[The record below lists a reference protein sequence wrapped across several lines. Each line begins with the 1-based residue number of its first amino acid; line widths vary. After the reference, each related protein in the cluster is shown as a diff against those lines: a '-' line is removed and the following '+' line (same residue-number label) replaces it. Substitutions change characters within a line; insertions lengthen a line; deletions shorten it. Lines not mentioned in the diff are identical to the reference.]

1 MRKLN
6 FSNRCFFTELLRKR
20 FIPTLFFAH
29 IIGVAMPLSLAQE
42 DVDQI
47 VSFDL
52 SIEEAHLMLDR
63 GDSLLNSNKPVAA
76 LSMFRGAMARTFDP
90 CQQARGH
97 VGIAQ
102 IYTASNNP
110 DLALAS
116 LEQAQLGFLACEAEM
131 RTRIVIQAADL
142 WLHLH
147 YEDRAT
153 ELIQRELDLNPDCT
167 ILNAKLADLWFT
179 GGHWEKCSMQYAACL
194 RLCPKNAH
202 EHKADWI
209 SRLIQIESM
218 QGRIAN
224 DSLRNRFE
232 KEATFLTSTIAQGFR
247 EQVHLVLS
255 MQGFHMA
262 ALQWAQTILEHTP
275 SKNLAR
281 IAVAHLRIA
290 NSAHLAHR
298 PLEALIGYHEA
309 IKSARVSEDLS
320 LLTEALR
327 QKGLFEKDRGNDTE
341 ALIAFI
347 ELDEIQMIRLAELPQ
362 ITERETRQ
370 FAEQV
375 FPVLDQFDLAAL
387 ELERAKPAPYQSTGW
402 PWIAGLLAIGIIAY
416 ARQQQYLR
424 SALHKERRR
433 IIRLRSLVPAD
444 RLPSASSNPAQNDVE
459 LGTSSLMPSGEFIET
474 GDRVATSQT
483 IQAFLNELD
492 ADLQNRI
499 DFNINQDVQL
509 SIGPE
514 VRVVLRNLLRGLVD
528 ITTEDRPIALGV
540 ETTEKSHWVL
550 RVDSQHTGA
559 SKAFEG
565 LFYGK
570 DALASSRW
578 NELHAQLRKIA
589 GKINIERLSP
599 LAERLTLTLPY
610 V

>member
-6 FSNRCFFTELLRKR
+6 FSNRCVFTELLRRR

-29 IIGVAMPLSLAQE
+29 ITGVAMPLSLAQE

-179 GGHWEKCSMQYAACL
+179 GGHWEKSSMQYAACL

-341 ALIAFI
+341 ALRAFI

-375 FPVLDQFDLAAL
+375 FPVLDQFDVAAL